1 MLFIKLFQQRAAKP
15 FGDMLQKPVG
25 GCWCAGHFFCEMF
38 QIIGKGYFM
47 KPQIGSVIKRSTTY
61 LAVSLA
67 LTFSA
72 SSSFAKD
79 DAANLEKLGAFKRT
93 DSGPMKNVAQDGK
106 YAENLKKV
114 LQQIKMPDG
123 FKIEL
128 FAIVPDARQMA
139 VSRNKAAVWV
149 GTRKSAVWSV
159 TDRDMD
165 NVADTVE
172 EFSPSVKFDIPAG
185 ACYSPD
191 GFLFIAERNRVMMFP
206 AAEYFMEGSDTVA
219 IPIVKQGD
227 LIPADEESYNHTTRS
242 CVIGPDNRIYIVLGQ
257 PFNVQPPEKVDL
269 YRKWGIGGVVSFNRD
284 GGDRR
289 VEATGVRNSA
299 GLAFNPKDKSL
310 WFTDNQVDG
319 MGDET
324 PPGELNRMPK
334 SGMWF
339 GAPYYGGG
347 EVRTDE
353 YKGKPIPKDMADKY
367 VKPQVEMVAHAADLG
382 MMFYTGRMFPA
393 KYQNAI
399 FSAQHGSWNAVKPRG
414 ARVMVTY
421 LDAKG
426 NAMKTEPFAEGWMNA
441 DGVYLGRPVDV
452 QQYVDGSILV
462 SDDKAGAIYRISYQG
477 K

>member
-1 MLFIKLFQQRAAKP
+1 MKAQFDSVFSRSARA
-15 FGDMLQKPVG
+15 
-25 GCWCAGHFFCEMF
+25 
-38 QIIGKGYFM
+38 
-47 KPQIGSVIKRSTTY
+47 
-61 LAVSLA
+61 LAVSFAFSLA
-67 LTFSA
+67 AGSG
-72 SSSFAKD
+72 FAKD
-79 DAANLEKLGAFKRT
+79 DASNLEKLGAFKRT
-93 DSGPMKNVAQDGK
+93 DTGPMKRVAQGGA
-106 YAENLKKV
+106 YADNLKKV
-114 LQQIKMPDG
+114 LQQIKMPEG

-139 VSRNKAAVWV
+139 VSRNTAAVWV
-149 GTRKSAVWSV
+149 GTRKSTVYSV
-159 TDRDMD
+159 NDRDMD

-206 AAEYFMEGSDTVA
+206 AAEYFMEGPDTVA
-219 IPIVKQGD
+219 FAIVKQGD
-227 LIPADEESYNHTTRS
+227 LIPAEEESYNHTTRS
-242 CVIGPDNRIYIVLGQ
+242 CVIGPDNRIYISLGQ

-269 YRKWGIGGVVSFNRD
+269 YRKWGIGGIVSFNRE

-289 VEATGVRNSA
+289 VDATGVRNSA

-347 EVRTDE
+347 DVRTDE
-353 YKGKPIPKDMADKY
+353 YKGKPIPKELADNY

-382 MMFYTGRMFPA
+382 MMFYTGRQFPA

-421 LDAKG
+421 LDDKG
-426 NAMKTEPFAEGWMNA
+426 NATKTEPFAEGWMNA
-441 DGVYLGRPVDV
+441 DGVYLGRPTDV

-462 SDDKAGAIYRISYQG
+462 SDDKAGAIYRISYVN

>member
-1 MLFIKLFQQRAAKP
+1 MKQQKRK
-15 FGDMLQKPVG
+15 
-25 GCWCAGHFFCEMF
+25 
-38 QIIGKGYFM
+38 
-47 KPQIGSVIKRSTTY
+47 VIKQGAML

-67 LTFSA
+67 FSISA
-72 SSSFAKD
+72 STSFAKD
-79 DAANLEKLGAFKRT
+79 DDANLEKLGAFKRT
-93 DSGPMKNVAQDGK
+93 DTGPMKRTPQGGA
-106 YAENLKKV
+106 YAANLKKV
-114 LQQIKMPDG
+114 LQQIKMPPG

-139 VSRNKAAVWV
+139 VSRNTAAVWV
-149 GTRKSAVWSV
+149 GTRKSTVYSV
-159 TDRDMD
+159 NDRDMD
-165 NVADTVE
+165 HVADTVE

-219 IPIVKQGD
+219 FAIVKQGD
-227 LIPADEESYNHTTRS
+227 LIPPEEESYNHTTRS
-242 CVIGPDNRIYIVLGQ
+242 CVIGPDNRIYISLGQ

-269 YRKWGIGGVVSFNRD
+269 YRKWGIGGIVSFNRD

-324 PPGELNRMPK
+324 PPGELNRMPV
-334 SGMWF
+334 SGMWY

-347 EVRTDE
+347 DVRTDE
-353 YKGKPIPKDMADKY
+353 YKGKDIPKELADKY

-382 MMFYTGRMFPA
+382 MMFYTGKMFPA

-421 LDAKG
+421 LDDKG
-426 NAMKTEPFAEGWMNA
+426 NAKKTEPFAEGWMNS
-441 DGVYLGRPVDV
+441 DGVYLGRPTDV